1 MYVASTR
8 GGSAY
13 IYWLFGLLTITMPAL
28 TSASAMRANKGF
40 TASVSPRSTADIAA
54 PKTGVMNPKMLT
66 RLTGFAARS
75 LDQRVY
81 AIADI
86 KPI

>member
-1 MYVASTR
+1 MYMASTR
-8 GGSAY
+8 GGSTY
-13 IYWLFGLLTITMPAL
+13 VYWLFGLLTITMPTL
-28 TSASAMRANKGF
+28 TSTSAITAKRGF
-40 TASVSPRSTADIAA
+40 TASVSPKITADIAA
-54 PKTGVMNPKMLT
+54 PKTGVMKPKMLT

-81 AIADI
+81 AMAEI